1 MAAGANLVALAG
13 LGFIAY
19 GLALLIRN
27 FTGLIELG
35 ITPDLVGATPEQIQ
49 SFSPQ
54 LYNYISHVQ
63 VANAGLIIA
72 LGLAVIALAI
82 FGIRRGESWAL
93 WTALLVPIVGLMIAI
108 PLHYPFGFAT
118 LGHLG
123 PIYLDTAVLI
133 IGAIVSYRAMKA

>member
-1 MAAGANLVALAG
+1 
-13 LGFIAY
+13 
-19 GLALLIRN
+19 
-27 FTGLIELG
+27 
-35 ITPDLVGATPEQIQ
+35 
-49 SFSPQ
+49 
-54 LYNYISHVQ
+54 Q

-133 IGAIVSYRAMKA
+133 IGAIVSYREMKA